1 MDKRK
6 FLFLVM
12 VLLFGLQLTGCA
24 WEDRDYQAQK
34 WDYDQHKYDK
44 QGRDENGFPR
54 GQQH

>member
-6 FLFLVM
+6 ILFLIV

-54 GQQH
+54 GRVK